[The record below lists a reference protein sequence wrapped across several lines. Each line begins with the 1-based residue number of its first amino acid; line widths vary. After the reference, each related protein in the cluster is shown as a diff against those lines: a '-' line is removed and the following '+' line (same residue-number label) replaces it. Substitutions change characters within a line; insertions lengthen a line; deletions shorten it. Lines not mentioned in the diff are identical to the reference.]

1 MVGVE
6 AAYGSGCLYIRKR
19 VAGYIT
25 AEVCNCMYCGVQ
37 MLLCCFNPV
46 AEYFGA
52 TSLLRAT
59 NPYPTTV

>member
-25 AEVCNCMYCGVQ
+25 AEVCNVIV
-37 MLLCCFNPV
+37 LLQSS
-46 AEYFGA
+46 G
-52 TSLLRAT
+52 
-59 NPYPTTV
+59 

>member
-1 MVGVE
+1 MVQAVCTY
-6 AAYGSGCLYIRKR
+6 ASGLQATSLQRC
-19 VAGYIT
+19 A
-25 AEVCNCMYCGVQ
+25 

-59 NPYPTTV
+59 DPYPTTV